1 MYSRQVFLKKESRK
15 EKKQEG
21 KKKKNP
27 TTEMAWLHWGPD
39 TLSSKAWPLA
49 KFIC

>member
-15 EKKQEG
+15 EKKEEE
-21 KKKKNP
+21 KKKNP
-27 TTEMAWLHWGPD
+27 TTEKAWLRWGPD
-39 TLSSKAWPLA
+39 TLSSKAWPSA